1 MFRMLGNRRQLCDGF
16 SRRDWLHV
24 GGLGFLGMGMADVL
38 RLQDVS
44 SQQAHGAPASGDRS
58 SLDSTFGRAKRC
70 ILLLPYGSPPQHET
84 FDPKPGAPEEI
95 QGELKAIPTSVPGY
109 QVGEYLPKIS
119 RVADRLTV
127 IRSMTH
133 PFPVHCTA
141 YVTSGIPD
149 YSPALESRP
158 RAPKLWPYIGS
169 VVDYVTSRRES
180 GALPRVPRNMALP
193 WKMNSRGGPKSAAV
207 QAGPYAA
214 FLGPAYDPVLTDFD
228 GEGSRKSI
236 KISPAGGKKHEVYD
250 PYAGMKPDGRFTL
263 AGAKRRDSVTLER
276 QNRRNSL
283 LSRFGQ
289 ARRQLDRNAESQS
302 FDRYQQ
308 LALSLLSTTHV
319 HQALDIHQE
328 SDAMRN
334 GYGMNLFGQ
343 SCLAARRLVEA
354 GSRFVTVFWDEYA
367 FLNTD
372 WDTHWNHFYRLK
384 DRLLPG
390 FDQGFSKLILDLED
404 RGLLDDTL
412 VVWMSEHGRTPKF
425 NKNAGRDHWPQVGGA
440 LLAGGGMR
448 AGQVIGSTDRL
459 GEGPKDRPVHFG
471 EVVST
476 LYHNMGIHAPTTS
489 VQDLQGRPHY
499 LVDGHQPMKELA

>member
-1 MFRMLGNRRQLCDGF
+1 M
-16 SRRDWLHV
+16 
-24 GGLGFLGMGMADVL
+24 
-38 RLQDVS
+38 
-44 SQQAHGAPASGDRS
+44 
-58 SLDSTFGRAKRC
+58 
-70 ILLLPYGSPPQHET
+70 
-84 FDPKPGAPEEI
+84 
-95 QGELKAIPTSVPGY
+95 
-109 QVGEYLPKIS
+109 
-119 RVADRLTV
+119 
-127 IRSMTH
+127 
-133 PFPVHCTA
+133 
-141 YVTSGIPD
+141 
-149 YSPALESRP
+149 
-158 RAPKLWPYIGS
+158 
-169 VVDYVTSRRES
+169 
-180 GALPRVPRNMALP
+180 
-193 WKMNSRGGPKSAAV
+193 
-207 QAGPYAA
+207 
-214 FLGPAYDPVLTDFD
+214 LTDFD

-425 NKNAGRDHWPQVGGA
+425 NKNAGRDHWSRVYSIAMAGAGVGRGNIIGESDR
-440 LLAGGGMR
+440 LAGDVKSHPVSPKDILATILHLMGID
-448 AGQVIGSTDRL
+448 AHTTIPDRQ
-459 GEGPKDRPVHFG
+459 DRPVPVAG
-471 EVVST
+471 TGV
-476 LYHNMGIHAPTTS
+476 L
-489 VQDLQGRPHY
+489 RPEIFR
-499 LVDGHQPMKELA
+499 GA

>member
-1 MFRMLGNRRQLCDGF
+1 MFRILGNKRRLCDGF

-44 SQQAHGAPASGDRS
+44 KGAAQAAPAGDRS
-58 SLDSTFGRAKRC
+58 SLDATFGRAKRC

-149 YSPALESRP
+149 YTPALESRP
-158 RAPKLWPYIGS
+158 RDPKLWPYIGS

-180 GALPRVPRNMALP
+180 GVLPRVPRNMALP
-193 WKMNSRGGPKSAAV
+193 WKMNSRGGPKAAAV

-214 FLGPAYDPVLTDFD
+214 FLGPAYDPVLTDFE

-236 KISPAGGKKHEVYD
+236 KISPARGKKHEVYD

-263 AGAKRRDSVTLER
+263 AGPS
-276 QNRRNSL
+276 
-283 LSRFGQ
+283 
-289 ARRQLDRNAESQS
+289 
-302 FDRYQQ
+302 
-308 LALSLLSTTHV
+308 
-319 HQALDIHQE
+319 
-328 SDAMRN
+328 
-334 GYGMNLFGQ
+334 
-343 SCLAARRLVEA
+343 
-354 GSRFVTVFWDEYA
+354 
-367 FLNTD
+367 
-372 WDTHWNHFYRLK
+372 
-384 DRLLPG
+384 
-390 FDQGFSKLILDLED
+390 
-404 RGLLDDTL
+404 
-412 VVWMSEHGRTPKF
+412 
-425 NKNAGRDHWPQVGGA
+425 GA
-440 LLAGGGMR
+440 TA
-448 AGQVIGSTDRL
+448 
-459 GEGPKDRPVHFG
+459 
-471 EVVST
+471 
-476 LYHNMGIHAPTTS
+476 
-489 VQDLQGRPHY
+489 
-499 LVDGHQPMKELA
+499 

>member
-1 MFRMLGNRRQLCDGF
+1 MFRILGNRRQLCDGF

-158 RAPKLWPYIGS
+158 RDPKLWPYIGS

-425 NKNAGRDHWPQVGGA
+425 NKNAGRDHWSRVYSIAMARGPGGSGEA
-440 LLAGGGMR
+440 TSSVR
-448 AGQVIGSTDRL
+448 ATAW
-459 GEGPKDRPVHFG
+459 PV
-471 EVVST
+471 T
-476 LYHNMGIHAPTTS
+476 
-489 VQDLQGRPHY
+489 
-499 LVDGHQPMKELA
+499 

>member
-1 MFRMLGNRRQLCDGF
+1 MFRILGNKRRLCDGF

-44 SQQAHGAPASGDRS
+44 KGAAQAAPAGDRS
-58 SLDSTFGRAKRC
+58 SLDATFGRAKRC

-84 FDPKPGAPEEI
+84 FDPKPEAPEEI

-109 QVGEYLPKIS
+109 QVGEYL
-119 RVADRLTV
+119 
-127 IRSMTH
+127 
-133 PFPVHCTA
+133 
-141 YVTSGIPD
+141 TSGIPD
-149 YSPALESRP
+149 YTPALESRP
-158 RAPKLWPYIGS
+158 RDPKLWPYIGS

-180 GALPRVPRNMALP
+180 GVLPRVPRNMALP
-193 WKMNSRGGPKSAAV
+193 WKMNSRGGPKAAAV

-214 FLGPAYDPVLTDFD
+214 FLGPAYDPVLTDFE

-236 KISPAGGKKHEVYD
+236 KISPARGKKHEVYD

-289 ARRQLDRNAESQS
+289 ARRQLDRNAESLS

-328 SDAMRN
+328 SDAMRT

-404 RGLLDDTL
+404 RGMLDDTL

-425 NKNAGRDHWPQVGGA
+425 NSNAGRDHWSRVYSIAMAGAGVGRGNIIGESDR
-440 LLAGGGMR
+440 LAGDVKSHPVSPKDILATILHLMGID
-448 AGQVIGSTDRL
+448 AHTTIPDRQ
-459 GEGPKDRPVHFG
+459 DRPVPVAG
-471 EVVST
+471 TGV
-476 LYHNMGIHAPTTS
+476 L
-489 VQDLQGRPHY
+489 RPEIFR
-499 LVDGHQPMKELA
+499 GT